1 MLYFNILILT
11 GHPNLGPCAKAALA
25 LDVIIFNLFKCI
37 DAVLDALSG
46 LVSKDSSFLFDLSL
60 NIDITT

>member
-1 MLYFNILILT
+1 MFHLNILILT
-11 GHPNLGPCAKAALA
+11 GHPNLGPCAKAAFV

-46 LVSKDSSFLFDLSL
+46 LLSRDNSFLLGVSLS
-60 NIDITT
+60 IDITT